1 MEEIALKERLKKEI
15 DELEKKEFHL
25 MIEKGRLVGQ
35 FIGIQEKITKND
47 EDLLVINDLIK
58 GRIKELL
65 NIKM

>member
-1 MEEIALKERLKKEI
+1 
-15 DELEKKEFHL
+15 

-35 FIGIQEKITKND
+35 FINIQEKITKND
-47 EDLLVINDLIK
+47 EDLLVIKDLIK

>member
-1 MEEIALKERLKKEI
+1 
-15 DELEKKEFHL
+15 

-35 FIGIQEKITKND
+35 FINIQEKITKND